1 MGFIESN
8 PTAGS
13 LQTGK
18 MVLIYSMSILTL
30 IFLIIASIY
39 GYQKWKTRNDEDPL
53 QGNYNDSLNEVNR
66 ESRKHANVPS
76 MP

>member
-8 PTAGS
+8 PRAGS

-30 IFLIIASIY
+30 IFLVVASIY

-53 QGNYNDSLNEVNR
+53 QRNYNDSLTDNR
-66 ESRKHANVPS
+66 ESRKYANVPS